1 VREYPTGADDDAMS
15 AAQLPRGTETILLAE
30 DDGHLLRAARRI
42 LEKQGYRLLMATDGV
57 HALETFRAHETEV
70 ALVVTDMVMPP
81 MGGRQLFGA
90 LRAEGKTV
98 PVLFTS
104 GYSAGV
110 MGEVIDAYGAVP
122 FPGKPWTVEE
132 LLLKVRQVLDAG

>member
-1 VREYPTGADDDAMS
+1 
-15 AAQLPRGTETILLAE
+15 
-30 DDGHLLRAARRI
+30 

-70 ALVVTDMVMPP
+70 ALVVTDMVMPR